1 VIPPSTVAIQ
11 TPTVVVDANAEKHCV
26 APIAAAFVK
35 YLHTSEAQDVFQ
47 SVGYQRPISVAA
59 AKKGSGSEYPPV
71 QDLFTTDDVGGWDK
85 LTSDTVFGP
94 SGAFTKAYQAAKG

>member
-1 VIPPSTVAIQ
+1 MIPPSTVSIQ
-11 TPTVVVDANAEKHCV
+11 TPRWSTQTRAHCV
-26 APIAAAFVK
+26 APIAAVR
-35 YLHTSEAQDVFQ
+35 HTCTPEAQEVFQ

-71 QDLFTTDDVGGWDK
+71 QDLFTTDDLGGWDK

-94 SGAFTKAYQAAKG
+94 SGAFTKAFQAAKG